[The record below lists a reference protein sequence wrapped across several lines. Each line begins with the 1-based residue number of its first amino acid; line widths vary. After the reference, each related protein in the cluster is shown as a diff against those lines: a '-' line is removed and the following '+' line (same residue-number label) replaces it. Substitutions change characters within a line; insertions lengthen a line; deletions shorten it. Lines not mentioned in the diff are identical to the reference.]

1 MALAGQAFTSFGELA
16 GNGQLQQIASA
27 VSQSGVVSEAGSFA
41 SQCKAAFDFVKFDI
55 FTNFFQEIGLWFENL
70 NFPEKFERAFRS
82 IMSFVS
88 LIWTFVMSITQ
99 LTMFYLWGSICVV
112 LFTIWLI
119 QKIFDPRIEVKGPN
133 TFGWE
138 QRGQC
143 WLLWT
148 RIIVTLLTW
157 IYLPAMTSTF
167 NVLLCSKTLMYEYE
181 MQCYEGKHWGH
192 MAAAGF
198 VFCYIGIV
206 FPAMVYRVINKYQ
219 PKPRM
224 FDENGNEM
232 DPKAD
237 EKEFLLMYRMLLAR
251 DVCPYRF
258 LYNGY
263 EYGRSAYRVVALVVK
278 MLLVIPVTP
287 LITSGMTQVSLSLVI
302 VVIYAV
308 SSTILRPFIL
318 EQDDWIDICARV
330 TAVVTLVLQICV
342 LSGKLDPNISSILLI
357 VVNVVN
363 LVVMILIFL
372 GNMDLVKN
380 FFRKYFGRLKFQ
392 AADLHYDMDRER
404 KRRIWQRF
412 WRGLFSTYGSLKPAY
427 DRLVEMEDVAMEFGR
442 VAYEKGLFPDGTD
455 ETRKREIEQARRL
468 TRELEGVDVYYRPPL
483 VTSDQRN
490 FWGKMYI
497 QPFPFRCVILY
508 DDNDEELVLDDD
520 QIIDF
525 TEQNKQLDIIL
536 IRNIRKR
543 LRCMDGE
550 TVCFECE
557 DEAVIGSGRCGSGK
571 KKRVKFE
578 FGTLHVKT
586 KTNDPFCQGFE
597 VSIEYGDGFYL
608 DSRGLPV
615 QVTVNHSVGH
625 DILGITEDWQLTEE
639 LKRLTGYDDNHTNIG
654 VIQKNWD
661 DVLERAKWFR
671 DDLEEVRSEREH
683 AASWAF
689 WLLVFDNDYLPFE
702 DLCDYLNRFEDSTEL
717 KTITRLYRDEFDAL
731 YSRLRYFD
739 SHPAIALWYV
749 FWDDVAVKNSVI
761 KGIHDHPALFD
772 LSSKDAIAYH
782 PMAEKDLKKLL
793 EAVGLRHRN
802 GTGLFNNKILNKLY
816 AALEAKGA
824 TTCDMSRVTY
834 VRPPQDISC
843 KDPRCSSTPLV
854 TENIA
859 FIGTAAINVIPM

>member
-1 MALAGQAFTSFGELA
+1 MALAGQTFASFGELA
-16 GNGQLQQIASA
+16 GNGQLQQIAGA
-27 VSQSGVVSEAGSFA
+27 LSQSNVLADSGSPL
-41 SQCKAAFDFVKFDI
+41 SGCKAAFDFIKFDI

-70 NFPEKFERAFRS
+70 NFPEKFEKAFRAV
-82 IMSFVS
+82 MSFVS
-88 LIWTFVMSITQ
+88 LIWTFVLSITQ
-99 LTMFYLWGSICVV
+99 LTMFYLWGGLSVL

-119 QKIFDPRIEVKGPN
+119 QKIYDPAIEVKGPN

-138 QRGQC
+138 QRGTC

-157 IYLPAMTSTF
+157 IYLPTMTSTF
-167 NVLLCSKTLMYEYE
+167 NVLLCSKPLMFQYEL
-181 MQCYEGKHWGH
+181 QCYEGPHWWH
-192 MAAAGF
+192 MGAAAF
-198 VFCYIGIV
+198 VLCYIGIV

-219 PKPRM
+219 PKPHM
-224 FDENGNEM
+224 YDENGNEL
-232 DPKAD
+232 DPKVD
-237 EKEFLLMYRMLLAR
+237 QKEFLLMYRMLLAR

-258 LYNGY
+258 LYAGY

-287 LITSGMTQVSLSLVI
+287 LIASGMAQVSLSLVI
-302 VVIYAV
+302 VVCYAV

-318 EQDDWIDICARV
+318 DQDDWIDICARV

-342 LSGKLDPNISSILLI
+342 LSGKLNPDISSLLLI

-363 LVVMILIFL
+363 LVVMVTIFL
-372 GNMDLVKN
+372 ANMDLVKR
-380 FFRKYFGRLKFQ
+380 FFRRHFGSLKFQ
-392 AADLHYDMDRER
+392 ASDLHYDMNKER
-404 KRRIWQRF
+404 KRRVWQRF
-412 WRGLFSTYGSLKPAY
+412 WRGLFSSYGSLKPAY
-427 DRLVEMEDVAMEFGR
+427 DRLVEMEDVAMEYGR
-442 VAYEKGLFPDGTD
+442 VAYEKGLFPDGKGED
-455 ETRKREIEQARRL
+455 RKKEITQARRL

-483 VTSDQRN
+483 VASDEVN

-508 DDNDEELVLDDD
+508 DEDDREIVLDDD
-520 QIIDF
+520 HIIDF
-525 TEQNKQLDIIL
+525 TEQNKQIEVIM
-536 IRNIRKR
+536 IKNIRRR

-550 TVCFECE
+550 TVRFECE
-557 DEAVIGSGRCGSGK
+557 DEAIIHSGPCGRGK
-571 KKRVKFE
+571 KKLVKFE
-578 FGTLHVKT
+578 YGTLHVKT
-586 KTNDPFCQGFE
+586 KTNDPFCEGFE
-597 VSIEYGDGFYL
+597 VSIEYGDGYYM
-608 DSRGLPV
+608 DSQGLPV
-615 QVTVNHSVGH
+615 QVAVKHTVGH

-639 LKRLTGYDDNHTNIG
+639 LKRLCGCDDNHYNIG

-661 DVLERAKWFR
+661 DLLERAKWFR

-689 WLLVFDNDYLPFE
+689 WHLVFDNDYLPFE
-702 DLCDYLNRFEDSTEL
+702 DLCDYLDRFEDSIEL
-717 KTITRLYRDEFDAL
+717 KTMTRLYRNEFDAL

-761 KGIHDHPALFD
+761 KGIKRNPELFD
-772 LSSKDAIAYH
+772 LSYPTALAYH
-782 PMAEKDLKKLL
+782 PMPQEELKIVL
-793 EAVGLRHRN
+793 ERCGVRNRN
-802 GTGLFNNKILNKLY
+802 GTGLFNNKILNLLY
-816 AALEAKGA
+816 ETLEEKGA

-843 KDPRCSSTPLV
+843 KDPRCTSTPLV

-859 FIGTAAINVIPM
+859 FIGTAALNILPM